1 MSRWEDEFRNHPFQ
15 SFWQAIKSEVHQL
28 TVDDMTIATNTQEVA
43 RLRKVIAYLSTV
55 IEAVDPEL
63 VPPST
68 WSNFVGQAEACLQ
81 HIRAYV
87 GNRDINHIVNANAN
101 ADNLL
106 SYVKPYL
113 VAPSD
118 SAKAAISALLA
129 YQEQIESHLK
139 AVSVMAKNVGNVS
152 SAELESLTQISQI
165 ARRKADEIQALRVAL
180 LEGTSDKPSAEA
192 EIELLR
198 SKAQAAESEI
208 QSYHRRLFIESDQ
221 PSIKS
226 TIDQVVNAINRDV
239 DVTQKTLQLTQGK
252 VNDLEVFYTKIFG
265 ELDAGGTPVSGLKL
279 ELEQRT
285 KQLAQ
290 LESTQLEK
298 YNAMYS
304 RIETLLP
311 GATSAG
317 LATAYRALT
326 RSFSEKIRTN
336 TRLFYG
342 AVLAI
347 PTIAILF
354 SVESFVISPLAISFA
369 PIKSYDE
376 LLRIS
381 LAKIPFVAPLVWLA
395 IFASMRRSQ
404 YERLQQEYAH
414 KEALAKS
421 YESYKRQLDALQVPD
436 VDSLKKELIAK
447 AVEAVAFN
455 ASTTLNGNHRE
466 ALPAEALF
474 DFIRDEKNIG
484 VIERLKSL
492 ISIEKK

>member
-1 MSRWEDEFRNHPFQ
+1 MSRWDNEFRNHPFQ
-15 SFWQAIKSEVHQL
+15 SHWQALKSEVPQL
-28 TVDDMTIATNTQEVA
+28 TVDDLTIATNTQELA

-68 WSNFVGQAEACLQ
+68 WSNFLGQAEGCLQ
-81 HIRAYV
+81 QVRAYV
-87 GNRDINHIVNANAN
+87 SNRDISHIISANGN

-106 SYVKPYL
+106 SYVKPYM
-113 VAPSD
+113 VVPSD
-118 SAKAAISALLA
+118 AAKAANSALLA
-129 YQEQIESHLK
+129 YQQQVESHLK
-139 AVSVMAKNVGNVS
+139 AVAVMAANVGEAS
-152 SAELESLTQISQI
+152 RTELESLKKSAQF
-165 ARRKADEIQALRVAL
+165 AGDKADEIRALRVVL
-180 LEGTSDKPSAEA
+180 LEGTGDQPSAVA
-192 EIELLR
+192 EIESLR

-208 QSYHRRLFIESDQ
+208 QSYQRRLFVESDQ

-226 TIDQVVNAINRDV
+226 AVDQMVNSISRDV
-239 DVTQKTLQLTQGK
+239 DATQKTLLLTQGK
-252 VNDLEVFYTKIFG
+252 VNELDVFYTKIFG
-265 ELDAGGTPVSGLKL
+265 ELDATSNPVSGLKL
-279 ELEQRT
+279 ELDQRT
-285 KQLAQ
+285 KQLAIF
-290 LESTQLEK
+290 ENTQLEK
-298 YNAMYS
+298 YDAMYS

-326 RSFSEKIRTN
+326 RSFSAKINTN
-336 TRLFYG
+336 TKLFYA

-347 PTIAILF
+347 PIIAIFF
-354 SVESFVISPLAISFA
+354 SVESFAIWPLSVSFA

-381 LAKIPFVAPLVWLA
+381 LAKIPFIAPLVWLA
-395 IFASMRRSQ
+395 IFSSMRRSQ

-447 AVEAVAFN
+447 AVEALAFN
-455 ASTTLNGNHRE
+455 ASTTLTGNHRE
-466 ALPAEALF
+466 ALPAEALL

-484 VIERLKSL
+484 VIERLKGL
-492 ISIEKK
+492 VFPEKK

>member
-1 MSRWEDEFRNHPFQ
+1 MSRWDDEFRNHAFQ
-15 SFWQAIKSEVHQL
+15 SYWQALKSEVPQL
-28 TVDDMTIATNTQEVA
+28 TVDDMTITTNTQEVA
-43 RLRKVIAYLSTV
+43 RLRKVIAYLDTV

-68 WSNFVGQAEACLQ
+68 WTNFVGQAEACLQ
-81 HIRAYV
+81 QVRAYTS
-87 GNRDINHIVNANAN
+87 NRDIGHINNANAN

-106 SYVKPYL
+106 SYVKPYM

-118 SAKAAISALLA
+118 AAKAANSALLA
-129 YQEQIESHLK
+129 YQQQVESYLK
-139 AVSVMAKNVGNVS
+139 AVSVMAASVGDAS
-152 SAELESLTQISQI
+152 RTELDSLKQSAQF
-165 ARRKADEIQALRVAL
+165 ARDKAEEIRTLRVVL
-180 LEGTSDKPSAEA
+180 LEGTDGQPSAVA
-192 EIELLR
+192 DIESLR
-198 SKAQAAESEI
+198 SRAQAAESEI
-208 QSYHRRLFIESDQ
+208 QSYQRRLFVESDQ

-226 TIDQVVNAINRDV
+226 VVDQVVNAINRDV
-239 DVTQKTLQLTQGK
+239 EVIQKTLLLTQGK
-252 VNDLEVFYTKIFG
+252 VNELDAFYTKIFG
-265 ELDAGGTPVSGLKL
+265 ELDATGSPISGLKL
-279 ELEQRT
+279 ELDQRT
-285 KQLAQ
+285 KQLT
-290 LESTQLEK
+290 LFESTQLEK
-298 YNAMYS
+298 YNAIHT
-304 RIETLLP
+304 RIEALLP

-326 RSFSEKIRTN
+326 RSFSAKIKTN
-336 TRLFYG
+336 TRFFYA

-347 PTIAILF
+347 PIIAVFF
-354 SVESFVISPLAISFA
+354 SVESFAIWPLSVSFT

-381 LAKIPFVAPLVWLA
+381 LAKIPFVVPLVWLA

-436 VDSLKKELIAK
+436 VDSLKKELIAR
-447 AVEAVAFN
+447 AVDALAFN

-474 DFIRDEKNIG
+474 DFIRDEKNVG
-484 VIERLKSL
+484 FIERLKGLVFSD
-492 ISIEKK
+492 KK

>member
-1 MSRWEDEFRNHPFQ
+1 MSRWDDEFRNHPFQ
-15 SFWQAIKSEVHQL
+15 SYWQALKSEVPKL

-43 RLRKVIAYLSTV
+43 RLRKVIAYLDTV

-68 WSNFVGQAEACLQ
+68 WSNFVGQAEGCLQ
-81 HIRAYV
+81 QVRAYIS
-87 GNRDINHIVNANAN
+87 NRDIGHINNANAN

-106 SYVKPYL
+106 SYVKPYM

-118 SAKAAISALLA
+118 VAKAENSALLA
-129 YQEQIESHLK
+129 YQQQVESHLK
-139 AVSVMAKNVGNVS
+139 AVSVMAANIGDAS
-152 SAELESLTQISQI
+152 RAELDSLKQSAQF
-165 ARRKADEIQALRVAL
+165 ARDKADEIRALRVVL
-180 LEGTSDKPSAEA
+180 LEGTGEQPSAAA

-198 SKAQAAESEI
+198 SRAQAAESEI
-208 QSYHRRLFIESDQ
+208 QSFQRRLFVESDQ

-226 TIDQVVNAINRDV
+226 AVDQVVNAINRDV
-239 DVTQKTLQLTQGK
+239 ETIQKTLLLTQGK
-252 VNDLEVFYTKIFG
+252 VNELDVFYTKIFG
-265 ELDAGGTPVSGLKL
+265 EPDATGSPISGLKL
-279 ELEQRT
+279 ELDQRT
-285 KQLAQ
+285 KQLA
-290 LESTQLEK
+290 LFESTQLEK
-298 YNAMYS
+298 YNAMYT

-326 RSFSEKIRTN
+326 RSFSEKIKMN
-336 TRLFYG
+336 TRFFYA

-347 PTIAILF
+347 PIIAILF
-354 SVESFVISPLAISFA
+354 SVQSFAIWPLAVSFT

-447 AVEAVAFN
+447 AIEAVAFN

-474 DFIRDEKNIG
+474 DFIRDEKNVG
-484 VIERLKSL
+484 VIERLKGLVS
-492 ISIEKK
+492 SEKK